1 MEIVRPMTSP
11 CARDSLIDLLED
23 LEFFLELAEESIEER
38 DKIIQELVTS
48 LEAMAETV
56 NGDRNDAD
64 TYACRALIAKARAL
78 VPC

>member
-1 MEIVRPMTSP
+1 MTSP